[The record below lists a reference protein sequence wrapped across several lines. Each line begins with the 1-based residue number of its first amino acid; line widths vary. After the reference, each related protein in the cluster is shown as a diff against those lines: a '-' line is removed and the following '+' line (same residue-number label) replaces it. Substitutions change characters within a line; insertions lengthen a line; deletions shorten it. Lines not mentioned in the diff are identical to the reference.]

1 MHHRPSGLLL
11 RRTVRW
17 VLALVVLGVVAVL
30 AVPGQAAADPDIGT
44 PVRQEDGSAGPL
56 GPADRDALHR
66 VEQAG
71 LWEMPVGTAMSERA
85 EDPRVREVG
94 RLIAAEHAELDALVG
109 TAAAEVGVELPVEPT
124 AQQQD
129 WMAEIAAQPRTTFDQ
144 RAVFLLRQ
152 AHGAVLP
159 VLAQVRAATEN
170 AVVREFTTEAMTFFQ
185 RHIEYLESTGLVDY
199 AALPDPAAL
208 GSDDWRSHA
217 MTFVVQ
223 AVLAALITAVF
234 LVAGRAVADRARV
247 WAPNPRAPVR
257 GHRARNRPRTGPPG
271 AAR

>member
-1 MHHRPSGLLL
+1 MHHRPSGLLF
-11 RRTVRW
+11 RRTVRC

-30 AVPGQAAADPDIGT
+30 AVPGRAAADTDIGSL
-44 PVRQEDGSAGPL
+44 VRQEDGTTGPL
-56 GPADRDALHR
+56 DPADRDVLHK
-66 VEQAG
+66 VKQAG
-71 LWEMPVGTAMSERA
+71 LWEMPVGSSMSERA

-94 RLIAAEHAELDALVG
+94 RLIAAEHAELDALVE
-109 TAAAEVGVELPVEPT
+109 TAAAEVGVALPVEPT

-129 WMAEIAAQPRTTFDQ
+129 WIAEIAAQPRTTFDQ
-144 RAVFLLRQ
+144 RAVFLVRQ

-170 AVVREFTTEAMTFFQ
+170 AVVREFTAAAMTFVQ

-208 GSDDWRSHA
+208 GSDDWRSHT

-223 AVLAALITAVF
+223 AALAALLTALF
-234 LVAGRAVADRARV
+234 LVAGRAVADRARRR
-247 WAPNPRAPVR
+247 APIPRAPAR
-257 GHRARNRPRTGPPG
+257 GHHARS
-271 AAR
+271 

>member
-30 AVPGQAAADPDIGT
+30 AVPGPAAADTDIGS
-44 PVRQEDGSAGPL
+44 PVRQEDGTAGPL
-56 GPADRDALHR
+56 DPVDRDALYQ
-66 VEQAG
+66 VKQAG
-71 LWEMPVGTAMSERA
+71 LWEMPVGSSMSERA

-94 RLIAAEHAELDALVG
+94 RLIAAEHAELDALVE
-109 TAAAEVGVELPVEPT
+109 TAAAEVGVALPVEPT

-129 WMAEIAAQPRTTFDQ
+129 WIAEIAAQPRTTFDQ

-170 AVVREFTTEAMTFFQ
+170 AVVREFTAEAMTYVQ

-208 GSDDWRSHA
+208 GSDDWRSHT

-223 AVLAALITAVF
+223 AALAALFTALF
-234 LVAGRAVADRARV
+234 LVAGRAVADRARRR
-247 WAPNPRAPVR
+247 APIPRAPAR
-257 GHRARNRPRTGPPG
+257 GHHARS
-271 AAR
+271 

>member
-1 MHHRPSGLLL
+1 MHHRASGLLL

-17 VLALVVLGVVAVL
+17 LLALVVLVVVAGL

-44 PVRQEDGSAGPL
+44 PLRQEDGTAGSL
-56 GPADRDALHR
+56 GPADRDVLHK
-66 VEQAG
+66 VKQAG
-71 LWEMPVGTAMSERA
+71 LWEMPVGTWASERA
-85 EDPRVREVG
+85 ENPRLREVG
-94 RLIAAEHAELDALVG
+94 GLIAAEHHELDGLVE
-109 TAAAEVGVELPVEPT
+109 TAAAELGVELPVEPS

-129 WMAEIAAQPRTTFDQ
+129 WMDEIAAQPRTTFDE

-152 AHGAVLP
+152 AHGTVLP

-170 AVVREFTTEAMTFFQ
+170 AVVREFTAEAMTFVQ

-208 GSDDWRSHA
+208 GSDDWRSHT

-223 AVLAALITAVF
+223 AVLAALITALF
-234 LVAGRAVADRARV
+234 LVAGRAVADRARRR
-247 WAPNPRAPVR
+247 APIPRASVR
-257 GHRARNRPRTGPPG
+257 GHHARS
-271 AAR
+271 